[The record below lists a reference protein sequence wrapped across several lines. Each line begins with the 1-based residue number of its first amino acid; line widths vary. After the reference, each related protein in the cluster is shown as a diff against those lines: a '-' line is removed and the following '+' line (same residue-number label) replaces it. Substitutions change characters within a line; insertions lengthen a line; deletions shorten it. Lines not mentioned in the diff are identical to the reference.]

1 MTDCETKPVT
11 VLLSRTV
18 RPGAESAWEAALTD
32 HLERV
37 QRLPGHLG
45 VNVIQPV
52 AGARRWTFI
61 FKFQTQ
67 EQADAWRDSEIQRAW
82 NERALELTEGEP
94 RIQVTCGLET
104 WFTTPDL
111 GVVAP
116 PPRWKMAVSTWLVI
130 YPTITALLLAVG
142 PQLQP
147 LPVALRT
154 LVLTAVL
161 VPLMTFVLMPSV
173 TRALRGWLFA

>member
-1 MTDCETKPVT
+1 MPMSTSWLSVVGSPGCRPPKQQLMLGQKCCWSNKPAI
-11 VLLSRTV
+11 
-18 RPGAESAWEAALTD
+18 G
-32 HLERV
+32 
-37 QRLPGHLG
+37 
-45 VNVIQPV
+45 
-52 AGARRWTFI
+52 AGARQWTFI
-61 FKFQTQ
+61 FMFQTQ

-82 NERALELTEGEP
+82 NERARELTEGEA

-116 PPRWKMAVSTWLVI
+116 PPRWKMAESTWLVI
-130 YPTITALLLAVG
+130 YPTITGLLLAVG

-161 VPLMTFVLMPSV
+161 VPLMPFVLMPSV
-173 TRALRGWLFA
+173 PRALRGWLIA